1 MAAFLKA
8 QTDAFYVVVDALV
21 ASNTIRS
28 LTFAF
33 SARLATIFDQ
43 RSYVPIRGSLPQHAP
58 RDHMELDHIRFISE
72 GECSRRSNRL
82 SRQPK
87 GGPWDFRLRKLPR
100 SPNKSQLTLT
110 RSR

>member
-43 RSYVPIRGSLPQHAP
+43 RSYVPIRGALPQHAP
-58 RDHMELDHIRFISE
+58 RDHMELDHTRFISE
-72 GECSRRSNRL
+72 GECSRRHARSITDIIERDSANAYYNL
-82 SRQPK
+82 PV
-87 GGPWDFRLRKLPR
+87 GRKE
-100 SPNKSQLTLT
+100 
-110 RSR
+110 

>member
-43 RSYVPIRGSLPQHAP
+43 RSYVPIRRSLPHHAP

-72 GECSRRSNRL
+72 GECSRRHARSITDIIERDSANAYYNL
-82 SRQPK
+82 PV
-87 GGPWDFRLRKLPR
+87 GRKE
-100 SPNKSQLTLT
+100 
-110 RSR
+110 